1 MLGEAKHSQVHN
13 DINGMFF
20 TAAANICIYDMVCGH
35 YSEGKIPHQLVNGL
49 SYWNRIV
56 YIVMPQSCQRVH
68 LAIWNLTRCDSPLAS
83 TSAKST
89 PVAGRIFS
97 TKVRLV
103 DREGSGSLGII
114 LRNVADKE
122 IVMIEQLT
130 GREWLVAG
138 TKSMNLPTRICK
150 YYPIITIMVASCPQ
164 IWIAGLKSGFH
175 SQDCR
180 CHSQTLGFSVL
191 GLIDWGVYDWKLLDL
206 HIV

>member
-1 MLGEAKHSQVHN
+1 MYIWYGMWALFWGQNPTPAGKWFILLKSHCLHSHASKLPTNAFGHLKPDKVRLSFGIHLCQV
-13 DINGMFF
+13 D
-20 TAAANICIYDMVCGH
+20 TCGGTH
-35 YSEGKIPHQLVNGL
+35 
-49 SYWNRIV
+49 
-56 YIVMPQSCQRVH
+56 
-68 LAIWNLTRCDSPLAS
+68 
-83 TSAKST
+83 
-89 PVAGRIFS
+89 FS

-114 LRNVADKE
+114 LRNVAGKE